1 MINMK
6 RVLAL
11 ALLGV
16 VAVKSQ
22 AQTPDPQCAPGNQ
35 ISSPATYYT
44 SDACQKAVDLF
55 KYMAPQLGVSLTGG
69 NALLGTGST
78 VGGLGHAK
86 FEVRVNGL
94 WGSLPNVQ
102 KPAPVGGPYQ
112 QSTYTTKTQVLGL
125 PAAAAEIGLFKGL
138 ALPLTHVGGV
148 DALVTATYIPNFN
161 NDNVSVK
168 ATGGNLKWGF
178 GARLGLLQESLLV
191 PGVSVTW
198 LRRDLPTIDI
208 AGSVPTGSGTT
219 TTLQVNNLSEHTTAW
234 RLVASKSLILLNIAA
249 GVGQDKYD
257 SKADVNA
264 SVNFGPFTG
273 SRPSAVHM
281 EQNLT
286 RTSYFADLSMNLLI
300 LKLIGE
306 IGMVSG
312 GTVNTYNK
320 FDKPADKSRLYGS
333 IGARLDFPPF

>member
-1 MINMK
+1 MK
-6 RVLAL
+6 RVLVL
-11 ALLGV
+11 ALL
-16 VAVKSQ
+16 ALATVKGQ
-22 AQTPDPQCAPGNQ
+22 AQQPDPQCAPGNQ
-35 ISSPATYYT
+35 VSSPATYYT

-94 WGSLPNVQ
+94 WGSVPNVQ
-102 KPAPVGGPYQ
+102 NAAPAAGPYQ
-112 QSTYTTKTQVLGL
+112 QTTYTTKTQVLGL

-138 ALPLTHVGGV
+138 SLPLTRVGGI
-148 DALVTATYIPNFN
+148 DALVTATYIPDFN
-161 NDNVSVK
+161 GDNVSVK
-168 ATGGNLKWGF
+168 ATGGNLKWGY
-178 GARLGLLQESLLV
+178 GARLGLLEESLLV
-191 PGVSVTW
+191 PGVSFTW
-198 LRRDLPTIDI
+198 LRRDLPTIDM
-208 AGSVPTGSGTT
+208 AGSVPTGNGTT
-219 TTLQVNNLSEHTTAW
+219 TTLQVNGLTEQTTAW
-234 RLVASKSLILLNIAA
+234 RLVASKSLILLNVAA

-264 SVNFGPFTG
+264 SVSFGPFTG
-273 SRPSAVHM
+273 SRPSAVRM

-286 RTSYFADLSMNLLI
+286 RTSYFADLSMNLLV

-306 IGMVSG
+306 VGMVSG
-312 GTVNTYNK
+312 GTVTTYNK
-320 FDKPADKSRLYGS
+320 FDRPADKSRLYGS

>member
-1 MINMK
+1 MK

-11 ALLGV
+11 ALLGLV
-16 VAVKSQ
+16 TVKGQ
-22 AQTPDPQCAPGNQ
+22 AQQPDPQCAPGNQ
-35 ISSPATYYT
+35 VSSPATYYT

-78 VGGLGHAK
+78 VGGIGHAK

-94 WGSLPNVQ
+94 WGSVPNVQ
-102 KPAPVGGPYQ
+102 NPAPAAGPYQ

-125 PAAAAEIGLFKGL
+125 PAVAGEIGLFKGIP
-138 ALPLTHVGGV
+138 LPLTRVGGI
-148 DALVTATYIPNFN
+148 DALVTATYIPDFN
-161 NDNVSVK
+161 NANVSVK
-168 ATGGNLKWGF
+168 ATGGNLKWGY
-178 GARLGLLQESLLV
+178 GARLGLLEESLLV
-191 PGVSVTW
+191 PGVSFTW

-208 AGSVPTGSGTT
+208 AGTAPTGSGTT
-219 TTLQVNNLSEHTTAW
+219 TTLQVNGLTEQTTAW

-257 SKADVNA
+257 SKANVNA

-273 SRPSAVHM
+273 SRPSAVRM

-286 RTSYFADLSMNLLI
+286 RTSYFADLSMNLL
-300 LKLIGE
+300 LVKLIGE

-312 GTVNTYNK
+312 GTVTTYNK

-333 IGARLDFPPF
+333 VGARLDFPPF

>member
-1 MINMK
+1 MK

-11 ALLGV
+11 ALLGLV
-16 VAVKSQ
+16 TVRSQ
-22 AQTPDPQCAPGNQ
+22 AQQPDPQCAPGNQ
-35 ISSPATYYT
+35 VSSPATYYT
-44 SDACQKAVDLF
+44 SDACQKAIDLF

-94 WGSLPNVQ
+94 WGSVPNVQ
-102 KPAPVGGPYQ
+102 NPAPAAGPYQ

-125 PAAAAEIGLFKGL
+125 PAAAAEIGLFKGIP
-138 ALPLTHVGGV
+138 LPLTRVGGI
-148 DALVTATYIPNFN
+148 DALVTATYIPDFN
-161 NDNVSVK
+161 NANVSVK
-168 ATGGNLKWGF
+168 ATGGNLKWGY
-178 GARLGLLQESLLV
+178 GARLGLLEESLLV
-191 PGVSVTW
+191 PGVSFTW

-208 AGSVPTGSGTT
+208 AGTAPTGSGTT
-219 TTLQVNNLSEHTTAW
+219 TTLQVNGLTEQTTAW
-234 RLVASKSLILLNIAA
+234 RFVASKSLILLNIAA

-257 SKADVNA
+257 SKANVNA

-273 SRPSAVHM
+273 SRPSAVRM

-286 RTSYFADLSMNLLI
+286 RTSYFADLSMNLI
-300 LKLIGE
+300 LVKLIGE

-312 GTVNTYNK
+312 GTVTTYNK

>member
-1 MINMK
+1 MK

-11 ALLGV
+11 ALLGLV
-16 VAVKSQ
+16 TVKGQ
-22 AQTPDPQCAPGNQ
+22 AQQPDPQCAPGNQ
-35 ISSPATYYT
+35 VSSPATYYT

-78 VGGLGHAK
+78 VGGIGHAK

-94 WGSLPNVQ
+94 WGSVPNVQ
-102 KPAPVGGPYQ
+102 NPAPAAGPYQ
-112 QSTYTTKTQVLGL
+112 QSTYTTKTQLLGL
-125 PAAAAEIGLFKGL
+125 PAVAGEIGLFKGIP
-138 ALPLTHVGGV
+138 LPLTRVGGI
-148 DALVTATYIPNFN
+148 DALVTATYIPDFN
-161 NDNVSVK
+161 NANVSVK
-168 ATGGNLKWGF
+168 ATGGNLKWGY
-178 GARLGLLQESLLV
+178 GARLGLLEESLLV
-191 PGVSVTW
+191 PGVSFTW
-198 LRRDLPTIDI
+198 LRRDLPMIDI
-208 AGSVPTGSGTT
+208 AGTAPTGSGTT
-219 TTLQVNNLSEHTTAW
+219 TTLQVNGLTEQTTAW

-257 SKADVNA
+257 SKANVNA

-273 SRPSAVHM
+273 SRPSAVRM

-286 RTSYFADLSMNLLI
+286 RTSYFADLSMNLL
-300 LKLIGE
+300 LVKLIGE

-312 GTVNTYNK
+312 GTVTTYNT

>member
-1 MINMK
+1 MK
-6 RVLAL
+6 RVFAVAL
-11 ALLGV
+11 FGL

-22 AQTPDPQCAPGNQ
+22 AQQPDPQCAPGNQ
-35 ISSPATYYT
+35 VSSPATYYT

-94 WGSLPNVQ
+94 WGSVPNVQ
-102 KPAPVGGPYQ
+102 NPAPAAGPYQ

-125 PAAAAEIGLFKGL
+125 PAVAGEIGLFKGL
-138 ALPLTHVGGV
+138 SLPLTKVGGI
-148 DALVTATYIPNFN
+148 DALVTATYIPDFN
-161 NDNVSVK
+161 NANVSVK
-168 ATGGNLKWGF
+168 ATGGNLKWGY
-178 GARLGLLQESLLV
+178 GARLGLLEESLLV

-208 AGSVPTGSGTT
+208 AGTAPTGSGTT
-219 TTLQVNNLSEHTTAW
+219 TTLQVNGLTEQTTAW
-234 RLVASKSLILLNIAA
+234 RVVASKSLILLNIAA

-257 SKADVNA
+257 SKANVNA
-264 SVNFGPFTG
+264 SVNFGPFSG
-273 SRPSAVHM
+273 SRPSAVRM

-312 GTVNTYNK
+312 GTVTTYNK

>member
-1 MINMK
+1 MK
-6 RVLAL
+6 HVLAV
-11 ALLGV
+11 ALLGLL
-16 VAVKSQ
+16 AVKSQ
-22 AQTPDPQCAPGNQ
+22 AQQPDPQCAPGNQ
-35 ISSPATYYT
+35 TTSPGTYYT

-94 WGSLPNVQ
+94 WGSVPNVQ
-102 KPAPVGGPYQ
+102 NPAPTAGPYQ

-125 PAAAAEIGLFKGL
+125 PAVAGEIGLFKGL
-138 ALPLTHVGGV
+138 SLPLTKVGGI
-148 DALVTATYIPNFN
+148 DALVTATYIPDFN
-161 NDNVSVK
+161 NANVSVK
-168 ATGGNLKWGF
+168 ATGGNLKWGY
-178 GARLGLLQESLLV
+178 GARLGLLEESLLV

-208 AGSVPTGSGTT
+208 AGTAPTGSGTT
-219 TTLQVNNLSEHTTAW
+219 TTLQVNGLTEQTTAW
-234 RLVASKSLILLNIAA
+234 RVVASKSLILLNIAA

-257 SKADVNA
+257 SKANVNA
-264 SVNFGPFTG
+264 SVNFGPFSG
-273 SRPSAVHM
+273 SRPSAVRM

-300 LKLIGE
+300 VKLIGE

-312 GTVNTYNK
+312 GTVTTYNK

-333 IGARLDFPPF
+333 IGARLDLPPF

>member
-1 MINMK
+1 MK

-11 ALLGV
+11 ALLGL
-16 VAVKSQ
+16 VAVRGQ
-22 AQTPDPQCAPGNQ
+22 AQQPDAQCAPGNQ
-35 ISSPATYYT
+35 VSSPATYYT

-94 WGSLPNVQ
+94 WGSVPNVQ
-102 KPAPVGGPYQ
+102 SPAPAAGPYQ

-125 PAAAAEIGLFKGL
+125 PAVAGEIGLFKGL
-138 ALPLTHVGGV
+138 SLPLTKVGGI
-148 DALVTATYIPNFN
+148 DALVTATYIPDVNT
-161 NDNVSVK
+161 DNVSVK
-168 ATGGNLKWGF
+168 ATGGNLKLGY
-178 GARLGLLQESLLV
+178 GARLGLLEESLLV
-191 PGVSVTW
+191 PGVSFTW

-208 AGSVPTGSGTT
+208 AGTAPTGSGTT
-219 TTLQVNNLSEHTTAW
+219 TTLQVNGLSEQTTAW

-257 SKADVNA
+257 SKANVNA
-264 SVNFGPFTG
+264 SVNFGPFSG
-273 SRPSAVHM
+273 SRPSAVRM

-312 GTVNTYNK
+312 GTVTTYNK

>member
-1 MINMK
+1 MK
-6 RVLAL
+6 HVLAL
-11 ALLGV
+11 ALLALV
-16 VAVKSQ
+16 TVKSHGQ
-22 AQTPDPQCAPGNQ
+22 QPDPQCAPGNQ
-35 ISSPATYYT
+35 ATSPATYYT

-86 FEVRVNGL
+86 FELRVNGL
-94 WGSLPNVQ
+94 WGNVPNVQ
-102 KPAPVGGPYQ
+102 NPAPVGGPYQ
-112 QSTYTTKTQVLGL
+112 SSTYTTKTQVLGL

-138 ALPLTHVGGV
+138 SLPLTRIGGI
-148 DALVTATYIPNFN
+148 DALVTATYIPDYNTA
-161 NDNVSVK
+161 NVSVK
-168 ATGGNLKWGF
+168 ATGGNLKWGY
-178 GARLGLLQESLLV
+178 GARLGLLEESLLV

-208 AGSVPTGSGTT
+208 AGSAPTGSGTT
-219 TTLQVNNLSEHTTAW
+219 TTLQVNGLSEQTTAW
-234 RLVASKSLILLNIAA
+234 RLVASKSLILLNLAA

-257 SKADVNA
+257 SKANVNA
-264 SVNFGPFTG
+264 SVSFGPFTG
-273 SRPSAVHM
+273 SRPSAVRM

-286 RTSYFADLSMNLLI
+286 RTSYFADVSMNLII

-306 IGMVSG
+306 LGMVSG
-312 GTVNTYNK
+312 GTVTTYNK

>member
-1 MINMK
+1 MK
-6 RVLAL
+6 RFLAV
-11 ALLGV
+11 ALLV
-16 VAVKSQ
+16 LMAVKSQ
-22 AQTPDPQCAPGNQ
+22 AQQPDPQCAPGNQ
-35 ISSPATYYT
+35 VSSPATYYT

-94 WGSLPNVQ
+94 WGSVPNVQ
-102 KPAPVGGPYQ
+102 NPAPAAGPYQ

-125 PAAAAEIGLFKGL
+125 PAVAGEIGLFKGL
-138 ALPLTHVGGV
+138 SLPLTKVGGI
-148 DALVTATYIPNFN
+148 DALVTATYIPDFN
-161 NDNVSVK
+161 NANVSVK
-168 ATGGNLKWGF
+168 ATGGNLKWGY
-178 GARLGLLQESLLV
+178 GARLGLLEESLLV

-208 AGSVPTGSGTT
+208 AGTAPTGSGTT
-219 TTLQVNNLSEHTTAW
+219 TTLQVNGLTEQTTAW
-234 RLVASKSLILLNIAA
+234 RIVASKSLILLNIAA

-257 SKADVNA
+257 STANVNA
-264 SVNFGPFTG
+264 SVNFGPFSG
-273 SRPSAVHM
+273 SRPSAVRM

-312 GTVNTYNK
+312 GTVTTYNK

>member
-1 MINMK
+1 MK
-6 RVLAL
+6 RFLAV
-11 ALLGV
+11 ALLV
-16 VAVKSQ
+16 LMAVKSQ
-22 AQTPDPQCAPGNQ
+22 AQQPDPQCAPGNQ
-35 ISSPATYYT
+35 VSSPATYYT

-94 WGSLPNVQ
+94 WGSVPNVQ
-102 KPAPVGGPYQ
+102 NPAPAAGPYQ

-125 PAAAAEIGLFKGL
+125 PAVAGEIGLFKGL
-138 ALPLTHVGGV
+138 SLPLTKVGGI
-148 DALVTATYIPNFN
+148 DALVTATYIPDFN
-161 NDNVSVK
+161 NANVSVK
-168 ATGGNLKWGF
+168 ATGGNLKWGY
-178 GARLGLLQESLLV
+178 GARLGLLEESLLV

-208 AGSVPTGSGTT
+208 AGTAPTGSGTT
-219 TTLQVNNLSEHTTAW
+219 TTLQVNGLTEQTTAW
-234 RLVASKSLILLNIAA
+234 RVVASKSLILLNIAA

-257 SKADVNA
+257 SKANVNA
-264 SVNFGPFTG
+264 SVNFGPFSG
-273 SRPSAVHM
+273 SRPSSVRM

-312 GTVNTYNK
+312 GTVTTYNK